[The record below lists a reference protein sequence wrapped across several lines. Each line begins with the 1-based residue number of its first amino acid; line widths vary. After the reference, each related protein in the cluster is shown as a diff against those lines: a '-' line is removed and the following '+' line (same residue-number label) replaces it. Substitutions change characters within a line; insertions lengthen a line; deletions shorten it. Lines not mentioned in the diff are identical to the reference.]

1 MSIFT
6 KGKEKLAKRI
16 TWRVI
21 LIMLFFNVLIIG
33 AILAFVFAYSLANS
47 GMRGQY
53 VIDGIGGRMESMVK
67 AVKIAA
73 RNNVAEVE
81 DHLDSPE
88 KVFDALEHELQLNTE
103 YIGFAAAFIPDYYPS
118 HGRWFEPYVRL
129 TDSTHIERK
138 QIGSAQHDYFIQD
151 WYVMGMH
158 DVMGEGCL
166 SDPYY
171 DADGGM
177 SLLCSYILP
186 ICEGNGSRVGLY
198 CIDMSLEWLK
208 NIIEEDLENVRKE
221 FMSAS
226 NIIGESDGKPYFSIQ
241 IIGSQG
247 QKIIGSDSLDTSI
260 LIGKKEKTFIGFEMI
275 DLKGTPYY
283 IHSRQL
289 AGTDWTLVV
298 FQHNHLVFMW
308 GNVLSAIIIFFMTL
322 GALVIFFFMYRSI
335 RSATKPLGFLSDS
348 TQEVAKGNFDT
359 PLPKFRHND
368 EITQLRDSFGTMQQS
383 LKRYVEELRETA
395 TSKATIE
402 SELNIAHHIQMAML
416 PKTFPAFPN
425 RDEIEIYGMLT
436 PAKSVGGDLFDFFL
450 RDDELFFCIGDVSG
464 KGVPASL
471 VMAVTRTL
479 FRNVVARVESPHLI
493 VESMNAALCDG
504 NDNNMFVTLFVGA
517 LELRTGHLLYC
528 NAGHDAPYLQDKL
541 LPCDPNLPLGIM
553 PDWTF
558 SEQETDIAPGSTV
571 FLYTDGLT
579 EAENARSEQF
589 GRQRVIEIVSSS
601 IAKACPPQEMIGTM
615 TAAVRQF
622 VGETE
627 QSDDLTMLAIR
638 FLSSCHF

>member
-416 PKTFPAFPN
+416 PKTFPAFPH
-425 RDEIEIYGMLT
+425 RDEIEIYGMVT
-436 PAKSVGGDLFDFFL
+436 PAKSVGGDLYDFFL

>member
-1 MSIFT
+1 MRRST
-6 KGKEKLAKRI
+6 KGKDKLSRRI

-53 VIDGIGGRMESMVK
+53 VTDGIGGRMESMVK

-81 DHLDSPE
+81 GHLDSPE
-88 KVFDALEHELQLNTE
+88 DVFDALEHELRLNNH
-103 YIGFAAAFIPDYYPS
+103 YIGFAAAFVPDYYPS
-118 HGRWFEPYVRL
+118 QGRWFEPYVRL
-129 TDSTHIERK
+129 VDSTRVERK
-138 QIGSAQHDYFIQD
+138 QIGSAQHD
-151 WYVMGMH
+151 
-158 DVMGEGCL
+158 

-186 ICEGNGSRVGLY
+186 IHDGKGSKVGVY
-198 CIDMSLEWLK
+198 CIDLSLDWLE
-208 NIIEEDLENVRKE
+208 NTIEEDLENVRKE
-221 FMSAS
+221 FLS
-226 NIIGESDGKPYFSIQ
+226 NSKNIGESDDKSYFSIQ
-241 IIGSQG
+241 MIDSKGR
-247 QKIIGSDSLDTSI
+247 KIIGSDSLDTSI
-260 LIGKKEKTFIGFEMI
+260 LNGKKKETFIGFEMT
-275 DLKGTPYY
+275 DLTGTPYY

-298 FQHNHLVFMW
+298 FQHNRLVYMW
-308 GNVLSAIIIFFMTL
+308 GNVLAAIIIFFMTL
-322 GALVIFFFMYRSI
+322 GALVIFFFMHRSI
-335 RSATKPLGFLSDS
+335 RSATKPLGFLSES

-359 PLPKFRHND
+359 PLPTFSHDD

-383 LKRYVEELRETA
+383 LKRYVEELKETA

-416 PKTFPAFPN
+416 PKTFPAFPH

-436 PAKSVGGDLFDFFL
+436 PAKSVGGDLYDFFL

-479 FRNVVARVESPHLI
+479 FRNVAASIESPHQI
-493 VESMNAALCDG
+493 VEAMNTALCDG
-504 NDNNMFVTLFVGA
+504 NDSNMFVTLFVGA
-517 LELRTGHLLYC
+517 LHLRTGRLLYC

-541 LPCDPNLPLGIM
+541 LPCDPNLPVGIM

-558 SEQETDIAPGSTV
+558 SEQEADIAPGSTV

-589 GRQRVIEIVSSS
+589 GRQRVIDIVSSS
-601 IAKACPPQEMIGTM
+601 MAEASSTQEMIEAM
-615 TAAVRQF
+615 SAAVRQF

-627 QSDDLTMLAIR
+627 QSDDLTMLAIKYTKA
-638 FLSSCHF
+638 

>member
-1 MSIFT
+1 MTLFT
-6 KGKEKLAKRI
+6 KGMDKLSKRI

-21 LIMLFFNVLIIG
+21 LIMLCFNVLIIG
-33 AILAFVFAYSLANS
+33 AILIFVFAYSLANS

-88 KVFDALEHELQLNTE
+88 KVFDALEHELRLNNQ
-103 YIGFAAAFIPDYYPS
+103 YIGFAAAFISDYFPS
-118 HGRWFEPYVRL
+118 QGRWFEPYVRL
-129 TDSTHIERK
+129 VDSTHIERK
-138 QIGSAQHDYFIQD
+138 QIGSAQHDYFVQE

-158 DVMGEGCL
+158 DETGEGYL

-186 ICEGNGSRVGLY
+186 ICDDKGRKVGLY
-198 CIDMSLEWLK
+198 CIDLSLDWLE
-208 NIIEEDLENVRKE
+208 NTIEEDLENVRKE
-221 FMSAS
+221 FLSDS
-226 NIIGESDGKPYFSIQ
+226 KNIGESDDQPYFSIQ
-241 IIGSQG
+241 IIDSKGL
-247 QKIIGSDSLDTSI
+247 KIIGSDSLDTSI
-260 LIGKKEKTFIGFEMI
+260 LNGKKKETFMGFEMV
-275 DLKGTPYY
+275 DLIGTPYY

-298 FQHNHLVFMW
+298 FQHNH
-308 GNVLSAIIIFFMTL
+308 
-322 GALVIFFFMYRSI
+322 
-335 RSATKPLGFLSDS
+335 P
-348 TQEVAKGNFDT
+348 
-359 PLPKFRHND
+359 H
-368 EITQLRDSFGTMQQS
+368 
-383 LKRYVEELRETA
+383 
-395 TSKATIE
+395 
-402 SELNIAHHIQMAML
+402 
-416 PKTFPAFPN
+416 

-436 PAKSVGGDLFDFFL
+436 PAKSVGGDLYDFFL

-479 FRNVVARVESPHLI
+479 FRNIAAHVEAPHLI
-493 VESMNAALCDG
+493 VETMNTALCDG
-504 NDNNMFVTLFVGA
+504 NDSNMFVTLFVGA
-517 LELRTGHLLYC
+517 LDLRTGRLLYC
-528 NAGHDAPYLQDKL
+528 NAGHDAPYLQDML
-541 LPCDPNLPLGIM
+541 LQCDPNLPIGVM
-553 PDWTF
+553 SDWPF
-558 SEQETDIAPGSTV
+558 SEQEIDIVPGSTV

-589 GRQRVIEIVSSS
+589 ERQRVIEIVSSS
-601 IAKACPPQEMIGTM
+601 IAEAYSPQELVETM

-627 QSDDLTMLAIR
+627 QSDDLTMLAIKYTKG
-638 FLSSCHF
+638 

>member
-1 MSIFT
+1 MKTSAP
-6 KGKEKLAKRI
+6 GKEKLANRI

-53 VIDGIGGRMESMVK
+53 VTDGIGGRMESMVK

-88 KVFDALEHELQLNTE
+88 EVFDALEHELRLNTH
-103 YIGFAAAFIPDYYPS
+103 YIGFAAAFMPDYYPS
-118 HGRWFEPYVRL
+118 QGRWFEPYVKL
-129 TDSTHIERK
+129 VDSTLVERK

-151 WYVMGMH
+151 WYVMGMRAET
-158 DVMGEGCL
+158 GEGYL

-186 ICEGNGSRVGLY
+186 IHDGKGSKVGLY
-198 CIDMSLEWLK
+198 CIDLSLDWLE
-208 NIIEEDLENVRKE
+208 NTIEEDLENVRKE
-221 FMSAS
+221 FLSDS
-226 NIIGESDGKPYFSIQ
+226 NNIGESDDKPYFSIQ
-241 IIGSQG
+241 MIDSQG
-247 QKIIGSDSLDTSI
+247 RKIIGSDSLDTSI
-260 LIGKKEKTFIGFEMI
+260 LNGKKKKTFMSSEMF
-275 DLKGTPYY
+275 DLAGTPYY
-283 IHSRQL
+283 IHSRHL

-298 FQHNHLVFMW
+298 FQHNRLVFMW
-308 GNVLSAIIIFFMTL
+308 GNVLAAVIVFFMTL

-359 PLPKFRHND
+359 PLPTFRHND
-368 EITQLRDSFGTMQQS
+368 EISQLRDSFGTMQQS
-383 LKRYVEELRETA
+383 LKRYVEELKDTA

-479 FRNVVARVESPHLI
+479 FRNVAAGIESPRLI
-493 VESMNAALCDG
+493 VEAMNVALCDG
-504 NDNNMFVTLFVGA
+504 NDSNMFVTLFVGA
-517 LELRTGHLLYC
+517 LDLRTGHLLYC
-528 NAGHDAPYLQDKL
+528 NAGHDAPYLQDQL
-541 LPCDPNLPLGIM
+541 LPCDPNLPVGIM

-579 EAENARSEQF
+579 EAENALPEQF
-589 GRQRVIEIVSSS
+589 GRQRVIDIISSS
-601 IAKACPPQEMIGTM
+601 IEGAYSPQELIETM

-627 QSDDLTMLAIR
+627 QSDDLTMLAIKYTKK
-638 FLSSCHF
+638 